1 MAIVSGLEY
10 VINRSNEALN
20 IVATFLPI
28 QWAKYKTD
36 CIPVLRLK
44 NHYAPSEKQ
53 MIVDNGLE
61 CPKSLS
67 HTDSCYDLFHWRNS
81 YFSVYNCFELA
92 SIEDRAL
99 MKGKVDFLIATEFN
113 RDVLYYSDIVGSLV
127 RDLHCFVIQC
137 NTSQFGDS
145 RIMQPTES
153 ILKNM
158 VRVKGGKSEAVLT
171 EIIEISS
178 LRKQQ
183 RESVKK
189 YANPK
194 PQKKAKEV
202 EKTIK
207 FKDTPPGFNEYDIMT
222 RENGY
227 DLIDPAD

>member
-1 MAIVSGLEY
+1 MFA
-10 VINRSNEALN
+10 
-20 IVATFLPI
+20 F
-28 QWAKYKTD
+28 
-36 CIPVLRLK
+36 
-44 NHYAPSEKQ
+44 
-53 MIVDNGLE
+53 
-61 CPKSLS
+61 
-67 HTDSCYDLFHWRNS
+67 
-81 YFSVYNCFELA
+81 
-92 SIEDRAL
+92 
-99 MKGKVDFLIATEFN
+99 
-113 RDVLYYSDIVGSLV
+113 
-127 RDLHCFVIQC
+127 
-137 NTSQFGDS
+137 
-145 RIMQPTES
+145 
-153 ILKNM
+153 
-158 VRVKGGKSEAVLT
+158 